1 MIFSGIVKSSLIDYP
16 GKIATV
22 LFVPGCNYNCFY
34 CHNRKLIE
42 EITDILDPNEINAF
56 LEKRQGLIDSI
67 VVSGGEPTLYDDL
80 PEFFSRIKKLG
91 YLTKLDSNGSNP
103 EMISRLIQEGNVDY
117 FAIDYK
123 APSDH
128 YSLYCGD
135 ESDSSKVLETI
146 NILNSAKSHFEVRT
160 TVIPQLSLNNLIQ
173 MCQEMPKVPRYVLNP
188 YRKPLHYLPNHEDLV
203 NATPYSENEIKDF
216 SETLKLYQENVV
228 LMF

>member
-56 LEKRQGLIDSI
+56 LEKRQGFIDAI
-67 VVSGGEPTLYDDL
+67 VISGGEPTLYDDL
-80 PEFFSRIKKLG
+80 PEFFSKIKKLG

-103 EMISRLIQEGNVDY
+103 DMISRLIQEGNVDY

-123 APSDH
+123 APSNQ
-128 YSLYCGD
+128 YALYCGE
-135 ESDSSKVLETI
+135 ESNSSKVLETI
-146 NILNSAKSHFEVRT
+146 NILNSTKSHFEVRT
-160 TVIPQLSLNNLIQ
+160 TVIPQLSIDNLIQ
-173 MCQEMPKVPRYVLNP
+173 MCQELPKVPRYVLNP
-188 YRKPLHYLPNHEDLV
+188 YRKPLHYLPQHIDLI
-203 NATPYSENEIKDF
+203 NATPYSENEIKEF